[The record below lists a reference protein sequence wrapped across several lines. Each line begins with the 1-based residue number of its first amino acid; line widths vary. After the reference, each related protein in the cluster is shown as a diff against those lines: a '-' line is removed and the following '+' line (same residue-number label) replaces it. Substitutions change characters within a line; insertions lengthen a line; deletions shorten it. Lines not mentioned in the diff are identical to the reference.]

1 MKKLLL
7 ILTGTLLLSCSNEA
21 EKEKTRVKIDD
32 LQSQIDDLKVQNDSL
47 QKELVLLESRNP
59 VVFSEAFDTIENPEA
74 FISDALTG
82 DPELIPE
89 EGVLGGSMQFI
100 NTEILNER
108 FIWAEFE
115 DGHINGEA
123 IYQYRLSKEGKP
135 QFRLISKIPNNR

>member
-1 MKKLLL
+1 MKKILF

-21 EKEKTRVKIDD
+21 EEAKTNLKINELNAQVNTLKVKI
-32 LQSQIDDLKVQNDSL
+32 DSL
-47 QKELVLLESRNP
+47 QKELLRLESRNP
-59 VVFSEAFDTIENPEA
+59 VVFSKAFDTIPNPEA
-74 FISDALTG
+74 FIVKALRS

-89 EGVLGGSMQFI
+89 KGVLGGKMQFI

-115 DGHINGEA
+115 DGHINGQA

-135 QFRLISKIPNNR
+135 QFKLISKIPK

>member
-7 ILTGTLLLSCSNEA
+7 ILTGILLLSCNNEA
-21 EKEKTRVKIDD
+21 KERKTKLKINN
-32 LQSQIDDLKVQNDSL
+32 LQAQVDALKVENDSL
-47 QKELVLLESRNP
+47 QEELFMLESRNP
-59 VVFSEAFDTIENPEA
+59 VVFPEAFDTIPNPEE
-74 FISDALTG
+74 FISEALKS

-89 EGVLGGSMQFI
+89 KGVLGGKMQFI

-115 DGHINGEA
+115 DGHINGQA

-135 QFRLISKIPNNR
+135 QFRLISKIHQ